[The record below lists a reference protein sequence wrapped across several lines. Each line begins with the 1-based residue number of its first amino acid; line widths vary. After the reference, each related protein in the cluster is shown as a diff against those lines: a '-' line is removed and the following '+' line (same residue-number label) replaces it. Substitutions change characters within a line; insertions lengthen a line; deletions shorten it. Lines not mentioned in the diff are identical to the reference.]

1 MPLHGVENKGYTRV
15 GNEPPQ
21 EARARTAG
29 ANAPRGELRAPD
41 IPARKNSQSVSGS
54 KGATPNVSQ
63 LRCVPRNERTPA
75 QQAATK
81 ATSEKPSLLRRAF
94 AGVAGFVSGALGG
107 AVAGLYGMIG
117 VGVAVAGVFGSGGE
131 VAFIAGMVIGAVC
144 GAAFVAAGVVGGAV
158 VGAMKGASTGK
169 ITEGLKAGAIPVK
182 FAVDLSMSFHEK
194 TSEPKKA

>member
-1 MPLHGVENKGYTRV
+1 MPLSGVENKGYARV
-15 GNEPPQ
+15 GSEPPP
-21 EARARTAG
+21 EPRAPAAKTQS
-29 ANAPRGELRAPD
+29 PRGELRASD

-54 KGATPNVSQ
+54 KGAAPNVSQ
-63 LRCVPRNERTPA
+63 LRSVPRNERTPA

-81 ATSEKPSLLRRAF
+81 ATSENPSLLRRAF

-117 VGVAVAGVFGSGGE
+117 VGVAVAGVFGAGGE
-131 VAFIAGMVIGAVC
+131 VAFVAAIVVGGIC

-182 FAVDLSMSFHEK
+182 FAYDLSMSFHEK
-194 TSEPKKA
+194 TSDAKKS

>member
-1 MPLHGVENKGYTRV
+1 MPLQGVENKGYTRV
-15 GNEPPQ
+15 GNEPPPQ
-21 EARARTAG
+21 ARARTAG
-29 ANAPRGELRAPD
+29 ANAPRGELRASD

-63 LRCVPRNERTPA
+63 LRSVPRNERTPA

-117 VGVAVAGVFGSGGE
+117 VAVAAAG
-131 VAFIAGMVIGAVC
+131 AFNTEAGPALLAGLVIGAIG
-144 GAAFVAAGVVGGAV
+144 GAAFVTAGVVGGAIL
-158 VGAMKGASTGK
+158 GAMKGVTTGK

-182 FAVDLSMSFHEK
+182 WAVDLSMSFHER